1 MGSRNVNIKMIESQ
15 SEESKPAELSQD
27 EIDAYLYKYNR
38 DLQKE
43 LVQQRK
49 SNQKRVPKPHQKRDN
64 GDSNTQKSNKEYYD
78 TRYSEFDAGDEKV
91 NFKIDIK
98 SDMKL

>member
-1 MGSRNVNIKMIESQ
+1 MANRNVNIKIVEPQ
-15 SEESKPAELSQD
+15 SEESKPSDLSQE
-27 EIDAYLYKYNR
+27 EIDTYLYKYNR

-49 SNQKRVPKPHQKRDN
+49 SQQKRSPKPHQKRVD
-64 GDSNTQKSNKEYYD
+64 GDSKTQKSNQEYYD
-78 TRYSEFDAGDEKV
+78 TRYSEIDAGDEKV
-91 NFKIDIK
+91 NFKIEIK